1 MPCKDGTRRA
11 IIGKSIFGG
20 GAMNGYI
27 AFVKKEITENIRNYK
42 TLIMI
47 ALFVI
52 FGIFSPLSARFMS
65 EIISSLAPDLQITLN
80 EPTALDSWQEF
91 YGNVSS
97 LGMSLM
103 LIIFCS
109 CLSSEY
115 SKGTLVNMLT
125 KGLSRPAVIMG
136 KFTVTVLIM
145 TISYWISFVIA
156 YGYTEY
162 FWAGAALPH
171 MFFAA
176 FCLWILGIM
185 YLSTLILGCVIFRQA
200 FPSVLFILVVSGIMG
215 RARMI
220 EPLKK
225 FNPFNLT
232 VDNLGLL
239 YVESTVSEMFLPIFI
254 ALIISAIFLTAAI
267 SLFNKKQV

>member
-1 MPCKDGTRRA
+1 M
-11 IIGKSIFGG
+11 S
-20 GAMNGYI
+20 GYI

-42 TLIMI
+42 MLIII
-47 ALFVI
+47 ALFVV
-52 FGIFSPLSARFMS
+52 FGIFSPLSAKFMS
-65 EIISSLAPDLQITLN
+65 EIISSLAPDLQITMN
-80 EPTALDSWQEF
+80 EPTALDSWEEF

-125 KGLSRPAVIMG
+125 KGLSRPAVIMA
-136 KFTVTVLIM
+136 KFTITVLIM
-145 TISYWISFVIA
+145 TISYWISFAIA

-162 FWAGAALPH
+162 FWAGAALPY

-176 FCLWILGIM
+176 FCIWILGIM
-185 YLSTLILGCVIFRQA
+185 FISLLMLGCVIFRQA
-200 FPSVLFILVVSGIMG
+200 FPSIVFFLVVSVFMGFVGI
-215 RARMI
+215 I
-220 EPLKK
+220 EPLER
-225 FNPFNLT
+225 FNPL
-232 VDNLGLL
+232 NLGNNVGLL
-239 YVESTVSEMFLPIFI
+239 SGEATISEMILPILI
-254 ALIISAIFLTAAI
+254 ALIISVVFLTVAI